1 MPFFFPTTLEE
12 FECGSDR
19 TPQPRVSKIVEV
31 ATSTTALAQAT
42 TDTDHCGAPSFS
54 TVGNRSE
61 DNPQLTETL
70 TSGQAKLKR
79 ESWARETLP
88 GSVCNQLWAVHGKEK
103 TNVSFKSTTCFR
115 HILPHLFASGFL
127 SKASIK
133 ALCNASRPAKELSYL
148 LRRYRHVDFSPLRTG
163 LPPENESPDRMMS
176 VFCKQVT
183 ACFLHFR
190 CWTPHVIRYIGGQH
204 TGQHRRWKHIR
215 DYLRAAGVDESII
228 SDLVITL
235 RDGAPRFLNAEF
247 TEKNFLAALV
257 YGNHPSVSDSE
268 ELVGSTKASLEKDVM
283 KGFALGADPR
293 LVYYVPNLHLTPIG
307 LIEVPG
313 KKPRL
318 YFDSSF
324 RPKIWSMAIND
335 VTDLSA
341 EPDIHFAGAFVSQLA
356 WIWNLRITYPTE
368 EIFLGD
374 DDVSGAFRQV
384 KYNINVVSLHAC
396 LIFGQLFMYTGQ
408 TFGDSPSPPNW
419 EPIVTARKAL
429 AQKLWLRPE
438 TESDGREVLPS
449 ITLADPPSLQDRAT
463 FVQPVP
469 DSKNAGVMTSTGD
482 RIPPP
487 YPHHVDDCYYADIRP
502 NFYKT
507 VVSSLLALYSI
518 LGKKSG
524 WNSDVVSWDKFISKF
539 THERRMNGW
548 IVNSRTLTIALP
560 NEKRSRLLDL
570 LTEWSN
576 KKSFAIRELAV
587 LLGVLMDHSRP
598 LPWFRARFSVLF
610 YTMRTVLNQRY
621 SALKFY
627 EERKRIQRTI
637 EDKLPAD
644 LRYRLGGLVATEVA
658 VRLWKSKI
666 PIPMTQKSK
675 NAVTGL
681 LSYASD
687 PSFRWSGSIGH
698 MIHRDPD
705 FTGYGD
711 ASLTSGG
718 GYNRDMQF
726 YFLLFWGPRFTRGF
740 SLSADHKDYRH
751 INDMEFVVIIV
762 QLAAIITRMRD
773 TNWSGLAPIA
783 AIWSD
788 NTSSSAWAAAV
799 HARSPR
805 MHGLVELYS
814 QLLEASGIKTRS
826 DHISSSD
833 NHQADFISRLEPST
847 SPSALHLQISR
858 QYTEMTSFQIFL
870 PASDFLQLIEAKMFS
885 DAPRVPLDQIKRLGR
900 FVDVASLSSNTWLG
914 SESPTTGPCKTT
926 PPRLAQKFSPCG
938 QQT

>member
-1 MPFFFPTTLEE
+1 MVPVAATTAAL
-12 FECGSDR
+12 GQ
-19 TPQPRVSKIVEV
+19 TV
-31 ATSTTALAQAT
+31 ATN
-42 TDTDHCGAPSFS
+42 DHFS
-54 TVGNRSE
+54 TLGAAITNVPLNDSGTKISE
-61 DNPQLTETL
+61 NITA
-70 TSGQAKLKR
+70 SQAKLKR
-79 ESWARETLP
+79 EQWARDTLP
-88 GSVCNQLWAVHGKEK
+88 VSVCEQLWAVHGKEK

-115 HILPHLFASGFL
+115 HILPHLFASGLL
-127 SKASIK
+127 SKSSIK
-133 ALCNASRPAKELSYL
+133 ALCAASRPAKELSYL
-148 LRRYRHVDFSPLRTG
+148 LRRYRHVDFSPLRAG
-163 LPPENESPDRMMS
+163 LPPDNESRDRMMS

-204 TGQHRRWKHIR
+204 TGQHRQWKGIR
-215 DYLRAAGVDESII
+215 EYLRAMGVVESVI
-228 SDLVITL
+228 SDLLTTL
-235 RDGAPRFLNAEF
+235 RDGAPRFFNAEF
-247 TEKNFLAALV
+247 SEKNFLAALV
-257 YGNHPSVSDSE
+257 YGNHPSVSDTE

-293 LVYYVPNLHLTPIG
+293 LVYFVPNLHLTPIG
-307 LIEVPG
+307 LIEAPG
-313 KKPRL
+313 KKPRI

-335 VTDLSA
+335 ATDLAA
-341 EPDIHFAGAFVSQLA
+341 EPAIHFAGAFVSQLA
-356 WIWNLRITYPTE
+356 WIWNLRISYPRE

-429 AQKLWLRPE
+429 AQKLWRRPE
-438 TESDGREVLPS
+438 TESDGRAVLPD
-449 ITLADPPSLQDRAT
+449 ITLADPPTIQDQLA
-463 FVQPVP
+463 FVQPVS
-469 DSKNAGVMTSTGD
+469 DSKNPGVVHKTGE
-482 RIPPP
+482 RNPPP

-502 NFYKT
+502 YFYKT
-507 VVSSLLALYSI
+507 VVSSLLALYAI
-518 LGKKSG
+518 LGRKSE
-524 WNSDVVSWDKFISKF
+524 WNTDVVSWDKFVSKF

-548 IVNSRTLTIALP
+548 MVNSRTLTIALP
-560 NEKRSRLLDL
+560 DEKRSRLLEM

-576 KKSFAIRELAV
+576 KERFLIRDLAV

-598 LPWFRARFSVLF
+598 MPWFRARFSVLF

-627 EERKRIQRTI
+627 EARKRIQRTI

-644 LRYRLGGLVATEVA
+644 LRYRLSGLVATEVA
-658 VRLWKSKI
+658 ARLWKSKTS
-666 PIPMTQKSK
+666 IPMSEKAK
-675 NAVTGL
+675 KAVTGL
-681 LSYASD
+681 LSYASN

-698 MIHRDPD
+698 MIDRDPD

-711 ASLTSGG
+711 ASLTAGG
-718 GYNRDMQF
+718 GYNNDMRF

-740 SLSADHKDYRH
+740 ALASDHPDFRH

-762 QLAAIITRMRD
+762 QLAAIITRIRES
-773 TNWSGLAPIA
+773 NWSGLAPIVD
-783 AIWSD
+783 IWSD

-805 MHGLVELYS
+805 LHGLVELYS
-814 QLLEASGIKTRS
+814 QLLEGSGIKTRS
-826 DHISSSD
+826 EYISSSE

-847 SPSALHLQISR
+847 SPTALHLQISR
-858 QYTEMTSFQIFL
+858 QYTEMTSFQIFQ
-870 PASDFLQLIEAKMFS
+870 PSSDFLQLIEAKMFS
-885 DAPRVPLDQIKRLGR
+885 DAPPAHPGQLGKLGQ
-900 FVDVASLSSNTWLG
+900 FVDAASLSSNFWLG
-914 SESPTTGPCKTT
+914 SAPRTTGP
-926 PPRLAQKFSPCG
+926 
-938 QQT
+938 

>member
-1 MPFFFPTTLEE
+1 MAELE
-12 FECGSDR
+12 FRS
-19 TPQPRVSKIVEV
+19 
-31 ATSTTALAQAT
+31 ATNDQQVVREKLDAAAPTTALNRT
-42 TDTDHCGAPSFS
+42 TTGEAHISSTGDSNERASLNKVDTLI
-54 TVGNRSE
+54 SE
-61 DNPQLTETL
+61 KI
-70 TSGQAKLKR
+70 TSSQAKLKR
-79 ESWARETLP
+79 ESWARDTLP
-88 GSVCNQLWAVHGKEK
+88 TSVCDQLWAVHGKEK

-115 HILPHLFASGFL
+115 HILPHLFAAGFL
-127 SKASIK
+127 SKPSIK

-148 LRRYRHVDFSPLRTG
+148 LRRYRNVDFSPLRAG
-163 LPPENESPDRMMS
+163 LPPKNPSSALMMS
-176 VFCKQVT
+176 LFCKQVT

-190 CWTPHVIRYIGGQH
+190 CWTPHVVRYISGQH
-204 TGQHRRWKHIR
+204 TGQHRSWKSIR
-215 DYLRAAGVDESII
+215 DYLRWAGVSESVI
-228 SDLVITL
+228 SELVITL
-235 RDGAPRFLNAEF
+235 RDGAPRYFNAEF
-247 TEKNFLAALV
+247 TEKNLLAALA

-268 ELVGSTKASLEKDVM
+268 ELVASTKASLEKDVM

-293 LVYYVPNLHLTPIG
+293 LVYYLPNLHLTPIG
-307 LIEVPG
+307 LIDIPG
-313 KKPRL
+313 KKPRI

-335 VTDLSA
+335 VTDLSQ

-356 WIWNLRITYPTE
+356 WVWNLRITYPRE

-396 LIFGQLFMYTGQ
+396 LIFGNLFMYTGQ

-429 AQKLWLRPE
+429 AQKLWMRAE
-438 TESDGREVLPS
+438 TEQDGREVLPD
-449 ITLADPPSLQDRAT
+449 ITLADPPSIRDQET

-469 DSKNAGVMTSTGD
+469 DSKNPGVLTSTGD
-482 RIPPP
+482 RRPPP

-507 VVSSLLALYSI
+507 VVSSLLALYAI
-518 LGKKSG
+518 LGKQSG
-524 WNSDVVSWDKFISKF
+524 WNSDVVSWDKFNSKF

-560 NEKRSRLLDL
+560 EEKRARLLTL
-570 LTEWSN
+570 LTKWSN
-576 KKSFAIRELAV
+576 KRTFEIRELAV

-610 YTMRTVLNQRY
+610 YTMRTVLNQRH

-627 EERKRIQRTI
+627 EDRKRIHHSI
-637 EDKLPAD
+637 EGKLPAD
-644 LRYRLGGLVATEVA
+644 LRYRLAGLVATEVA
-658 VRLWKSKI
+658 VRLWKSKT
-666 PIPMTQKSK
+666 PIPVTAKAK
-675 NAVTGL
+675 IAVKGL
-681 LSYASD
+681 LQYATN
-687 PSFRWSGSIGH
+687 PSFQWSGSIGH

-718 GYNRDMQF
+718 GYNRAMKY
-726 YFLLFWGPRFTRGF
+726 YFLLFWGPRLSRGFTR
-740 SLSADHKDYRH
+740 SPDHKDYRH

-762 QLAAIITRMRD
+762 QLAAIMTRMRE
-773 TNWSGLAPIA
+773 TNWAGLAPIA
-783 AIWSD
+783 AMWSD

-805 MHGLVELYS
+805 LHGLVELYS
-814 QLLEASGIKTRS
+814 QLLEESGILPRS

-833 NHQADFISRLEPST
+833 NHQADFISRLEPSN
-847 SPSALHLQISR
+847 SPTVLHSQISR

-870 PASDFLQLIEAKMFS
+870 PASDFLKLIEARMFS
-885 DAPRVPLDQIKRLGR
+885 DALQDHPVQLKQLGQ
-900 FVDVASLSSNTWLG
+900 FVDVGSLSSNIWIG
-914 SESPTTGPCKTT
+914 SELRTTGP
-926 PPRLAQKFSPCG
+926 
-938 QQT
+938 